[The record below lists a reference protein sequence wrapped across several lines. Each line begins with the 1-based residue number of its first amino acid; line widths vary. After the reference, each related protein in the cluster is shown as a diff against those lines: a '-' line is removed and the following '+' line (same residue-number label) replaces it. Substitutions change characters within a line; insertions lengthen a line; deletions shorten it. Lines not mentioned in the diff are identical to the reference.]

1 MAKLLSVLVVN
12 AVFLLLWIV
21 LVSASTEQNIV
32 VAISPSL
39 EQVASPKDTS
49 ICDPND
55 VYRSE
60 IWGPTQDCN
69 ICTYYCAGIC
79 SGMGSKQVK
88 KACTPRRQSWDRQ
101 LVVFCQCCCSK
112 PPSPPPPPPPPPPSP
127 PPPTPTPS
135 PSGGECQDGDT
146 ESETTLITSNCADC
160 TNWCKEECADLGASV
175 VNDKCAIGESKFV
188 RRCKCCC
195 RQSSCPTLG
204 CPADVTWTIPGVS
217 PCKYKL
223 LSSLSSLPSSKLSM

>member
-1 MAKLLSVLVVN
+1 MAKFSSSTLVVN
-12 AVFLLLWIV
+12 VVFLLLSTV
-21 LVSASTEQNIV
+21 LVSASTEQQKV
-32 VAISPSL
+32 AAISPSL
-39 EQVASPKDTS
+39 EQVASPEDTN
-49 ICDPND
+49 ICGPND
-55 VYRSE
+55 VYNSE

-69 ICTYYCAGIC
+69 ICTFYCRGVC
-79 SGMGSKQVK
+79 SGIGTRQVK

-101 LVVFCQCCCSK
+101 LVVFCQCCCAK
-112 PPSPPPPPPPPPPSP
+112 PPSPPPPPPSP
-127 PPPTPTPS
+127 PPPTPTPT

-195 RQSSCPTLG
+195 RASSCPTLG
-204 CPADVTWTIPGVS
+204 CPTDVTWTIPGVS

-223 LSSLSSLPSSKLSM
+223 LSSLSSLPTSKLSM

>member
-1 MAKLLSVLVVN
+1 MAKVLSILVVN
-12 AVFLLLWIV
+12 AVFLLLCIV
-21 LVSASTEQNIV
+21 LVSASTEQKI
-32 VAISPSL
+32 
-39 EQVASPKDTS
+39 EQVASPQDTN
-49 ICDPND
+49 ICGPNE
-55 VYRSE
+55 VYKTETWS
-60 IWGPTQDCN
+60 PTQDCN
-69 ICTYYCAGIC
+69 ICTFYCAGVC
-79 SGMGSKQVK
+79 SGMGTKQVK
-88 KACTPRRQSWDRQ
+88 KACTPRRRYGEAPS
-101 LVVFCQCCCSK
+101 VFCQCCCPK
-112 PPSPPPPPPPPPPSP
+112 PPSPPPPLPSP
-127 PPPTPTPS
+127 PPSTPTPT

-195 RQSSCPTLG
+195 HASSCPTIG

-223 LSSLSSLPSSKLSM
+223 LSSFSSLPSSGLSM